1 MRMLSPALFS
11 LIFFVALPAKAQSAQ
26 PSTAQTSAS
35 ASTLEQEL
43 VSVVHARTNA
53 FASGDCQT
61 FATFI
66 DNDFRNI
73 EGAHTATRKEILE
86 ECQQEARPLPGRKI
100 ERLVSDFHVQL
111 VGNIALVDYVYEFR
125 EHYGEVVLNLAS
137 HNVDTYEKRQGKWVA
152 LLAVSAAIIPDPP
165 VAKIDTA
172 SFTDFIGEYA
182 WVGARNVERVF
193 RKGDGLYIQGTWED
207 TPTELFPERV
217 DTFFVR
223 GEGAGPQARVA
234 FVRDQTGRVVGERV
248 YSPADGRGYSTK
260 KIK

>member
-1 MRMLSPALFS
+1 MRILSPAPALFS
-11 LIFFVALPAKAQSAQ
+11 LILFVALPANAQSAQ

-35 ASTLEQEL
+35 ASTIEQEL
-43 VSVVHARTNA
+43 VFVVRARTNA

-61 FATFI
+61 YATFI

-137 HNVDTYEKRQGKWVA
+137 HNVDTFEKCVSGE
-152 LLAVSAAIIPDPP
+152 LLFRPFS
-165 VAKIDTA
+165 
-172 SFTDFIGEYA
+172 SGSQL
-182 WVGARNVERVF
+182 NVTMLGRKRLNRVF
-193 RKGDGLYIQGTWED
+193 GRHNYFPFPISRLFGTCRRSCD
-207 TPTELFPERV
+207 
-217 DTFFVR
+217 
-223 GEGAGPQARVA
+223 
-234 FVRDQTGRVVGERV
+234 
-248 YSPADGRGYSTK
+248 
-260 KIK
+260 

>member
-1 MRMLSPALFS
+1 MRILSPALFS
-11 LIFFVALPAKAQSAQ
+11 RIFFVALPAKAQSAQ

-35 ASTLEQEL
+35 ASTIEQEL

-53 FASGDCQT
+53 FASEDCQT

-111 VGNIALVDYVYEFR
+111 VGNIALVDYVDEFR
-125 EHYGEVVLNLAS
+125 EQYGEVVLNLAS
-137 HNVDTYEKRQGKWVA
+137 HNVDTCEKRQGKWVA

-172 SFTDFIGEYA
+172 NFADLIGEYA
-182 WVGARNVERVF
+182 WVGARNVERVGISKRGWALHSGHRGGHAHRTVPGKGGHVF
-193 RKGDGLYIQGTWED
+193 RA
-207 TPTELFPERV
+207 R
-217 DTFFVR
+217 R
-223 GEGAGPQARVA
+223 GCWPAGPSGLCQRPDRSSGLGASLFTREW
-234 FVRDQTGRVVGERV
+234 TG
-248 YSPADGRGYSTK
+248 
-260 KIK
+260 I